1 MNNQGR
7 NDSLRSSEDS
17 SRGLG
22 ISVNIILS
30 FSPHQ
35 TFLLTILCT
44 ELSPKSAP
52 MNMRVHPIFCL
63 ISIVRFASGL
73 QYCHEDVS
81 VPVHFCV
88 AIAERY
94 NATSASKDLVVT
106 LGHRM
111 FSENGWVGLGIGGGM
126 AGALLFVG
134 YMVGEGQALPVKP
147 SKRPC

>member
-1 MNNQGR
+1 MINRGR

-22 ISVNIILS
+22 VSVNIVLS
-30 FSPHQ
+30 FSFHQ
-35 TFLLTILCT
+35 TFLPTILFP

-52 MNMRVHPIFCL
+52 INMRVHPIFCL
-63 ISIVRFASGL
+63 VSIVRLASGL

-94 NATSASKDLVVT
+94 NVTSGSKDLVVT
-106 LGHRM
+106 LGHRR

-126 AGALLFVG
+126 AGALLLVG
-134 YMVGEGQALPVKP
+134 YMVGEGRALPVNP
-147 SKRPC
+147 SKRSY